1 MSVRRQWL
9 GSANTVTVHTHSRAI
24 PLPTSGFRLPS
35 PSAVIFDMDGLLID
49 SEPLWR
55 IAEVEALAAVG
66 VSITEEDAL
75 ETTGLRT
82 DEVVELWHGRYPW
95 AAPPKKEIEARIISR
110 LIALVRERGEPMAG
124 AKETLEAFSA
134 AGYPLAIASSSAS
147 EIIAA
152 VLETLGIGGYFRVTQ
167 SAEHE
172 PFGKPHPGVYI
183 EAARALGVEPRTCL
197 AFEDSPNGVIAAKA
211 ARMTCVAVPDPALA
225 GDRRFGAADL
235 VLGSLAE
242 FRMEMVVRP

>member
-1 MSVRRQWL
+1 MTPSPRHPI
-9 GSANTVTVHTHSRAI
+9 T
-24 PLPTSGFRLPS
+24 PS
-35 PSAVIFDMDGLLID
+35 PSPFAAAIFDMDGLLLD

-55 IAEVEALAAVG
+55 IAEVEALTEVG
-66 VSITEEDAL
+66 VPISEEDAV

-82 DEVVELWHGRYPW
+82 DEVVELWHARHPW
-95 AAPPKKEIEARIISR
+95 DDPPRKSVEARIVAR
-110 LIALVRERGEPMAG
+110 LIALVRERGEPMPGVLA
-124 AKETLEAFSA
+124 TLEALSA

-152 VLETLGIGGYFRVTQ
+152 VLETLGIGAFFQVAQ

-183 EAARALGVEPRTCL
+183 EAARALGAEPWRCL

-225 GDRRFGAADL
+225 HDHRFGAADL
-235 VLGSLAE
+235 VLPSLAE
-242 FRMEMVVRP
+242 FRMEMLG

>member
-1 MSVRRQWL
+1 MRGEDQQL
-9 GSANTVTVHTHSRAI
+9 TTHTPI
-24 PLPTSGFRLPS
+24 TPS
-35 PSAVIFDMDGLLID
+35 PHHPITLPSAVIFDMDGLLID

-66 VSITEEDAL
+66 VPISEEDAL

-82 DEVVELWHGRYPW
+82 DEVVELWHARFPW
-95 AAPPKKEIEARIISR
+95 ADPPKKAVEARIISR
-110 LIALVRERGEPMAG
+110 LIDLVRKRGEAMPG
-124 AKETLEAFSA
+124 VHQTLQAFSA
-134 AGYPLAIASSSAS
+134 SGYPLAIASSSTS

-152 VLETLGIGGYFRVTQ
+152 VLETLGIGGYFRVAQ

-183 EAARALGVEPRTCL
+183 EAARALGVEPRLCL

-211 ARMTCVAVPDPALA
+211 ARMTCIAVPDPALA

-235 VLGSLAE
+235 VLGSLAD
-242 FRMEMVVRP
+242 FRMAMLVGP